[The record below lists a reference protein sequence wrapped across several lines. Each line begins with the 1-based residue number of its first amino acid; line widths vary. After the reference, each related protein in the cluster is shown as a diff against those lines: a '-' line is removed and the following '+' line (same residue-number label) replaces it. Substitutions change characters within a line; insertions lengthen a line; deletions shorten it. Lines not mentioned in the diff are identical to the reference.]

1 MLATT
6 TFVRRGPLLVQ
17 SEQMRIGTRALLIIV
32 PVAVLPL
39 VGAGW
44 IGFGVSR
51 RALEERTRAAQIATA
66 RFIAE
71 RVSAEVAASLHA
83 ASLAANAM
91 EFAQLSAQERLGAL
105 RLVFRQI
112 EGAVA
117 VALLSHDGAQVAPPV
132 YLASRAQ
139 EPSLADREVLGKA
152 DIDEFAR
159 GIPLDAAVQI
169 GAAVGPAHTS
179 REGSPRVSVAVRT
192 RGELVLAVE
201 FSLARLAPLVVDS
214 GLGVRGNAAV
224 VDRSGRVV
232 LGSSRQA
239 AASRADSPLVEA
251 ALAGKLGALSFTGVD
266 RVERL
271 GASAEVRDLGWV
283 VAIDEPA
290 ADALAE
296 SRVLARRTAAA
307 VAIAL
312 AAGVALAL
320 LASGAIV
327 RPIKALHRGASALT
341 GRQLGHRVGAAD
353 RGDELGDLARAFNAM
368 AAEIERW
375 DRELGE
381 RVEEKTREAREA
393 QDLLLRAQKL
403 AAVGQLGAGIAHEVN
418 NPLAGLL
425 GQTQLLLLQE
435 PADSARR
442 KKLESIETQALR
454 IREIVQRLQH
464 TGDGAESAHTPL
476 DLRALLEE
484 SLARN
489 EKALASASVRVLR
502 EYGPPLRIFGDPRQ
516 LMEAFSELLINA
528 RRAMPAGGQLTV
540 GYHSIDGQL
549 AAIRFADTGQGI
561 APGVRPRIFEPF
573 FTTKQDWNAKGLGL
587 TMVHRVCEE
596 HHGRVTVESGT
607 GRGAT
612 FTVLLPI
619 LQERALA

>member
-1 MLATT
+1 
-6 TFVRRGPLLVQ
+6 
-17 SEQMRIGTRALLIIV
+17 MRIGTRALLIIV

-39 VGAGW
+39 VGAGA
-44 IGFGVSR
+44 IAFRVSR

-71 RVSAEVAASLHA
+71 RVSAEIAASLRA
-83 ASLAANAM
+83 VSLAANAM
-91 EFAQLSAQERLGAL
+91 EFAQLSAPERLGAL

-117 VALLSHDGAQVAPPV
+117 AALLSRDGAQVAPPV

-139 EPSLADREVLGKA
+139 EASLADREVLGQA
-152 DIDEFAR
+152 DIEEFAR

-169 GAAVGPAHTS
+169 GAAVGPAHVS

-201 FSLARLAPLVVDS
+201 FSLARLAPLVAQS

-224 VDRSGRVV
+224 VDRTGRVV
-232 LGSSRQA
+232 LGSRQA
-239 AASRADSPLVEA
+239 VAARASLAASPLVQA
-251 ALAGKLGALSFTGVD
+251 ALRGNLGALSFTGVD
-266 RVERL
+266 HLERL
-271 GASAEVRDLGWV
+271 GATAEVRDLGWV

-296 SRVLARRTAAA
+296 SRVLARRTGAA

-312 AAGVALAL
+312 AAAVALAL

-327 RPIKALHRGASALT
+327 GPIKALHRGASALS
-341 GRQLGHRVGAAD
+341 GRELGHRVGTAD

-368 AAEIERW
+368 AGEIERW
-375 DRELGE
+375 NHELAE
-381 RVEEKTREAREA
+381 RVEVKTREAREA

-425 GQTQLLLLQE
+425 GQAQLLLLEE

-442 KKLESIETQALR
+442 KKLESIESQAQR
-454 IREIVQRLQH
+454 IREIVQRLQDSA
-464 TGDGAESAHTPL
+464 DGADSAQRPL

-484 SLARN
+484 TLARN
-489 EKALASASVRVLR
+489 EKALASASVRVVR
-502 EYGPPLRIFGDPRQ
+502 EYGPPLRICGDAQR
-516 LMEAFSELLINA
+516 LTEAFSELVINA

-540 GYHSIDGQL
+540 GYHAIDGQL
-549 AAIRFADTGQGI
+549 AAIRFADTGEGI
-561 APGVRPRIFEPF
+561 APAVRPRIFEPF
-573 FTTKQDWNAKGLGL
+573 FTTKQEWNAKGLGL
-587 TMVHRVCEE
+587 TMVHRVCEA
-596 HHGRVTVESGT
+596 HHGRVTVESDP
-607 GRGAT
+607 GRGAI

>member
-71 RVSAEVAASLHA
+71 RVAAEVSASLHA

-91 EFAQLSAQERLGAL
+91 EFAQLSAPERLGAL

-117 VALLSHDGAQVAPPV
+117 VALLSREGAQVAPPV

-139 EPSLADREVLGKA
+139 ESSLADREVLGQA
-152 DIDEFAR
+152 GIDGFAR
-159 GIPLDAAVQI
+159 GIPLDAAARI
-169 GAAVGPAHTS
+169 GAAVGPAHVS
-179 REGSPRVSVAVRT
+179 REGSPRVAVAVRT
-192 RGELVLAVE
+192 RGDLVLAVE

-232 LGSSRQA
+232 LGSNLQA
-239 AASRADSPLVEA
+239 VAARASLADSPLVQA
-251 ALAGKLGALSFTGVD
+251 ALAGNLGALSFTGMD
-266 RVERL
+266 HVERL
-271 GASAEVRDLGWV
+271 GATAEVRDLGWV

-320 LASGAIV
+320 VASGAIV

-341 GRQLGHRVGAAD
+341 GRELGHRVGDAD

-403 AAVGQLGAGIAHEVN
+403 AAVGQLGAGVAHEVN

-435 PADSARR
+435 PPESARR
-442 KKLESIETQALR
+442 KKLESIESQALR
-454 IREIVQRLQH
+454 IREIVQKLQN
-464 TGDGAESAHTPL
+464 TGDGAESAQ
-476 DLRALLEE
+476 A
-484 SLARN
+484 
-489 EKALASASVRVLR
+489 
-502 EYGPPLRIFGDPRQ
+502 
-516 LMEAFSELLINA
+516 
-528 RRAMPAGGQLTV
+528 TV
-540 GYHSIDGQL
+540 
-549 AAIRFADTGQGI
+549 
-561 APGVRPRIFEPF
+561 
-573 FTTKQDWNAKGLGL
+573 
-587 TMVHRVCEE
+587 
-596 HHGRVTVESGT
+596 
-607 GRGAT
+607 
-612 FTVLLPI
+612 
-619 LQERALA
+619 

>member
-71 RVSAEVAASLHA
+71 RVSAEVVASL
-83 ASLAANAM
+83 S
-91 EFAQLSAQERLGAL
+91 R
-105 RLVFRQI
+105 
-112 EGAVA
+112 
-117 VALLSHDGAQVAPPV
+117 DGAQVAPPV

-239 AASRADSPLVEA
+239 VAARASLADSPLVQA
-251 ALAGKLGALSFTGVD
+251 ALAGNLGALSFTGVD
-266 RVERL
+266 HVERL
-271 GASAEVRDLGWV
+271 GATAEVRDLGWV

-290 ADALAE
+290 ADALPE

-307 VAIAL
+307 VAVGL

-341 GRQLGHRVGAAD
+341 G
-353 RGDELGDLARAFNAM
+353 
-368 AAEIERW
+368 
-375 DRELGE
+375 
-381 RVEEKTREAREA
+381 
-393 QDLLLRAQKL
+393 
-403 AAVGQLGAGIAHEVN
+403 
-418 NPLAGLL
+418 
-425 GQTQLLLLQE
+425 
-435 PADSARR
+435 
-442 KKLESIETQALR
+442 
-454 IREIVQRLQH
+454 
-464 TGDGAESAHTPL
+464 
-476 DLRALLEE
+476 
-484 SLARN
+484 
-489 EKALASASVRVLR
+489 
-502 EYGPPLRIFGDPRQ
+502 
-516 LMEAFSELLINA
+516 
-528 RRAMPAGGQLTV
+528 
-540 GYHSIDGQL
+540 
-549 AAIRFADTGQGI
+549 
-561 APGVRPRIFEPF
+561 
-573 FTTKQDWNAKGLGL
+573 
-587 TMVHRVCEE
+587 
-596 HHGRVTVESGT
+596 
-607 GRGAT
+607 
-612 FTVLLPI
+612 
-619 LQERALA
+619 

>member
-1 MLATT
+1 
-6 TFVRRGPLLVQ
+6 
-17 SEQMRIGTRALLIIV
+17 MRIGTRALLIIV

-39 VGAGW
+39 VGAGS
-44 IGFGVSR
+44 IAFRVSR

-71 RVSAEVAASLHA
+71 RVAAEVSASLHA

-91 EFAQLSAQERLGAL
+91 EFAQLSAPERLGAL

-117 VALLSHDGAQVAPPV
+117 VALLSREGAQVAPPV

-139 EPSLADREVLGKA
+139 ESSLADREVLGQA

-159 GIPLDAAVQI
+159 GIPLDAAARI
-169 GAAVGPAHTS
+169 GAAVGPAHVS
-179 REGSPRVSVAVRT
+179 REGSPRVAVAVRT
-192 RGELVLAVE
+192 RGDLVLAVE

-239 AASRADSPLVEA
+239 VAARASLADSPLVQA
-251 ALAGKLGALSFTGVD
+251 ALAGNLGALSFTGVD
-266 RVERL
+266 HVERL
-271 GASAEVRDLGWV
+271 GATAEVRDLGWV

-341 GRQLGHRVGAAD
+341 GRELGHRVGDAD

-375 DRELGE
+375 NRELAE

-403 AAVGQLGAGIAHEVN
+403 AAVGQLGAGVAHEVN

-435 PADSARR
+435 PPESARR
-442 KKLESIETQALR
+442 KKLESIESQALR
-454 IREIVQRLQH
+454 IREIVQKLQN
-464 TGDGAESAHTPL
+464 TGDGAESAQAPV
-476 DLRALLEE
+476 DLRALLDE

-489 EKALASASVRVLR
+489 ETALASAAVRVVR
-502 EYGPPLRIFGDPRQ
+502 EYGPPLRIFGDAQR
-516 LMEAFSELLINA
+516 LTEAFSELVINA

-540 GYHSIDGQL
+540 GYHAIDGQL
-549 AAIRFADTGQGI
+549 AAIRFVDTGEGI
-561 APGVRPRIFEPF
+561 DPGVRSRIFEPF

-587 TMVHRVCEE
+587 PMVHRVCEE
-596 HHGRVTVESGT
+596 HHGRVTVESS
-607 GRGAT
+607 RGKGAI
-612 FTVLLPI
+612 FTVVLPI